1 MADWP
6 QRLVSPTATRRRLR
20 ELTAGPRLVELP
32 GPYDAASA
40 QLLAAIGFEVLWG
53 GGKVASQ
60 SALGVPDVNLMTM
73 SEQLRFCSSLVDATG
88 VAVVADIDDG
98 YGQALMVTR
107 TVQAFER
114 AGVAAVVIEDQASP
128 KHCTWYGG
136 LPLRLVSGQQMAA
149 KVKAAVDARSDATMM
164 LWARTDALPALHSTD
179 AALERMHAYA
189 DAGADAI
196 FLTSS
201 SLDELAAIGRNW
213 QRPEPLCLSAVNFPG
228 LGADT
233 AKAMGFSLRLHPR
246 EAMLA
251 ALGAVQRAYRTLHES
266 GTFGDALEGS
276 LPADELEAL
285 GGHAEARALDEAYR
299 RATEGD
305 DAPA

>member
-1 MADWP
+1 MSQWP
-6 QRLVSPTATRRRLR
+6 QRLVSPTAVRRNLR
-20 ELTAGPRLVELP
+20 ELTAGPRLIELP

-40 QLLAAIGFEVLWG
+40 QLLARIGFEVLWA

-60 SALGVPDVNLMTM
+60 GSLGVPDVNLMTM
-73 SEQLRFCSSLVDATG
+73 TEQLRFCSTLVDATG
-88 VAVVADIDDG
+88 IAVVADIDDG

-114 AGVAAVVIEDQASP
+114 ADVAAVVIEDQASP

-136 LPLRLVSGQQMAA
+136 LPLNLVSKEQMAA
-149 KVKAAVDARSDATMM
+149 KVKAAVDARSDESMM
-164 LWARTDALPALHSTD
+164 IWARTDALPALHRTD

-201 SLDELAAIGRNW
+201 SLDDLTEIGRGW
-213 QRPEPLCLSAVNFPG
+213 GRPEPLCMSAVNFPH
-228 LGADT
+228 LEADGI
-233 AKAMGFSLRLHPR
+233 KSLGFSLRLHPR

-251 ALGAVQRAYRTLHES
+251 ALGAVKRAYQALHDIGS
-266 GTFGDALEGS
+266 FGDALAGS
-276 LPADELEAL
+276 LPADELEEL
-285 GGHAEARALDEAYR
+285 GGHSEARTLDEQYR
-299 RATEGD
+299 LAGGVEARG
-305 DAPA
+305 